1 MGKERLTLEQTIEEA
16 VFSGD
21 LPGLEEKI
29 VKGLTEFQSRDDS
42 TLSPLERGT
51 RRIYLRTLAAIQ
63 EYRDNSKLTP
73 PGAEVPL
80 TLLEK

>member
-1 MGKERLTLEQTIEEA
+1 MKKEHLTLQQTIEKA
-16 VFSGD
+16 ALKGD
-21 LPGLEEKI
+21 LPGLEEII

-42 TLSPLERGT
+42 TLSPLEQGT
-51 RRIYLRTLAAIQ
+51 QTIYLRTLAAIQ